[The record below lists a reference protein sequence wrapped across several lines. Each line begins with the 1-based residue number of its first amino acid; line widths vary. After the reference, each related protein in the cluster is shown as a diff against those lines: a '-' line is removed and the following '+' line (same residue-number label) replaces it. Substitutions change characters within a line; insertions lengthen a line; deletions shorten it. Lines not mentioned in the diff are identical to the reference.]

1 MIHHITFFTRHLLF
15 WSLIFF
21 AIVISSIRLFILGV
35 EEYKTDLENKI
46 YELTSIPVEIGI
58 LKANMRG
65 IDPEVI
71 LKKIKIATENDQPI
85 QLEEVRV
92 GLNLVKLLIT
102 RQILPSS
109 RLTLVGAKLSII
121 RNKDGSLSVVGL
133 DSDKSKQPLW
143 LLNGGQ
149 YEVLKSE
156 ITWLDKTRNTPPITF
171 KNVDVLIK
179 NNREDHAHEL
189 HLVSQLPEQYGK
201 NIRVSMDIRGD
212 ILEFEKLDGR
222 VYVEA
227 DEVFFS
233 EVLNDFLHTNLDLAE
248 TIKITD
254 GEAKGKGNLKIW
266 SHWQESKVTALAGI
280 IQVED
285 VILHKH
291 QKTVDIKSLNT
302 EFIGSILADGWKFSV
317 NQCDLKTKNQHW
329 PDTEFSFSSNKDFTR
344 LTTLITQLDLHELT
358 ELIGFF
364 SPFEKKQQ
372 ELIADLEIKGV
383 IKNFS
388 IDANLKSNRFS
399 FKGDFDNF
407 FTYAHL
413 KIPQIE
419 NLTGSIWGNNNQGK
433 ISLNT
438 KKGAIY
444 FPKLFRQPFLIE
456 DLYGQLEWQQKQDEW
471 KIQSKSLIAENKD
484 IHTETRLVLIIPKSD
499 QSIFMD
505 LHTSFANV
513 NDVSSLSTYYPVGI
527 MKRKSI
533 KWLDKAFVSGQIE
546 QGGILVYGEMKHFPF
561 LKGQGVFEALI
572 NASDVELNFSPDW
585 PNLTHGAA
593 EILFL
598 KNGLEADIDHAKLEH
613 LKIKNAAVKI
623 PSFKKSN
630 HLFVKGNAEGRIA
643 DALSFL
649 QQTPININK
658 GVDKFI
664 DAIDS
669 EGNAKVELDLKVPM
683 KKHAVPKVNGVA
695 HFNNANLTVKS
706 VNLNI
711 EELTGNLSITEKG
724 LFSNNLTAKTLGYP
738 IGITIDYDKLK
749 TSININGV
757 TDSQE
762 LKKQFSFL
770 DKDFIKDNPVNGST
784 PYNIIVDLP
793 SVENISPKI
802 NLKSSLA
809 GMLIELPGGLQKT
822 AEQEKSLLI
831 NMALKEGNFFPLKI
845 NYNDQIRAAVRFN
858 KQEKLVHSAQIVYG
872 QHEALAPEQKGLN
885 IRVDQEILDASEW
898 LPFVTQPLNSKQSDE
913 NSKEDS
919 ELELNKISLKA
930 GKLLWKGKEQG
941 ALELE
946 LKNAENQWNGNVLSS
961 IVKGTFVIPHQKTKA
976 DKIILK
982 LDRLDLS
989 GLVQLNKS
997 SSGEIIEQDMPIV
1010 EISSKHLLWNKV
1022 DLGTLKI
1029 ESEMAVDGVRFSK
1042 IDVIS
1047 NNLKIKLKANWIK
1060 LDNYNGTELSGAVSS
1075 GDFGK
1080 TLSQLNITDDLKD
1093 AQGAVDINAEWTGL
1107 PYQFSFHQASAEL
1120 GLQLKEGR
1128 ISSIEPGIGR
1138 FLGLVAMEQWLKRL
1152 KFDYGDMYKQ
1162 GLSFNKITGSFK
1174 INNGIMTTNDLLI
1187 DAIPAHIS
1195 MKGEVD
1201 LLNKTLDHKVKVV
1214 PKSSAAIPIAGT
1226 IVGGIAGAITQVLDK
1241 DYTDGY
1247 FFSSNY
1253 SITGQWDDIKV
1264 IPLHAQDGILN
1275 KTWSGLTN
1283 STAQSKTVKAKR
1295 EKRQQ

>member
-21 AIVISSIRLFILGV
+21 AIIISSIRLFILGV

-71 LKKIKIATENDQPI
+71 LKNIKIATENEHPI

-92 GLNLVKLLIT
+92 GLSLVKLLLT
-102 RQILPSS
+102 GQILPSS

-121 RNKDGSLSVVGL
+121 RNKDGSVSVGGL
-133 DSDKSKQPLW
+133 EGDKFKQPLW

-156 ITWLDKTRNTPPITF
+156 ITWVDKTRNTLPITF
-171 KNVDVLIK
+171 NNVDLLIK
-179 NNREDHAHEL
+179 NNSRNHAREL
-189 HLVSQLPEQYGK
+189 HLVSQLPGQYGK

-212 ILEFEKLDGR
+212 ILEIEKLDGR

-233 EVLNDFLHTNLDLAE
+233 EVLNNYLQTNLDLAK

-266 SHWQESKVTALAGI
+266 SHWKESKVTALAGI

-285 VILHKH
+285 VILHKGD
-291 QKTVDIKSLNT
+291 KTIDIKSLNT

-329 PDTEFSFSSNKDFTR
+329 PNTEFSFSSNKDFTH
-344 LTTLITQLDLHELT
+344 LTTLITQLDLHEFS
-358 ELIGFF
+358 ELLGFF

-372 ELIADLEIKGV
+372 ALIADLGIKGV

-388 IDANLKSNRFS
+388 IDANLKNNRFS
-399 FKGDFDNF
+399 FKGDFDSF

-419 NLTGSIWGNNNQGK
+419 NLTGSVWGNNNQGK
-433 ISLNT
+433 INLNT
-438 KKGAIY
+438 KKSAIY
-444 FPKLFRQPFLIE
+444 FPELFRQPILI
-456 DLYGQLEWQQKQDEW
+456 DKLYGQLEWQQNQDEW
-471 KIQSKSLIAENKD
+471 KIQSQSLIAENND
-484 IHTETRLVLIIPKSD
+484 IQTETRLALTIPKSD

-505 LHTSFANV
+505 LQTSFANV
-513 NDVSSLSTYYPVGI
+513 NDVSSLSAYYPVGI

-533 KWLDKAFVSGQIE
+533 KWLDKAFVSGHIE

-561 LKGQGVFEALI
+561 LGGQGVFEALF
-572 NASDVELNFSPDW
+572 NASDVELKFSSDW
-585 PNLTHGAA
+585 PNLTQGAA

-598 KNGLEADIDHAKLEH
+598 KNSLEVDIDHAKIEH
-613 LKIKNAAVKI
+613 LKIKNATVKI

-630 HLFVKGNAEGRIA
+630 HLFVKGNAEGHIV

-649 QQTPININK
+649 QQTPINSNK
-658 GVDKFI
+658 GVDKFVE
-664 DAIDS
+664 AINS
-669 EGNAKVELDLKVPM
+669 EGHVKVEVDLKVPM
-683 KKHAVPKVNGVA
+683 KKHAVAKVNGVA
-695 HFNNANLTVKS
+695 HFNDASLLVKS

-711 EELTGNLSITEKG
+711 EELIGNLSITEKG

-738 IGITIDYDKLK
+738 IGITIDYDELK

-757 TDSQE
+757 TDSQQ

-770 DKDFIKDNPVNGST
+770 NKDFIKDNPVSGST
-784 PYNIIVDLP
+784 PYNIMVDLP
-793 SVENISPKI
+793 SVENISPEI

-809 GMLIELPGGLQKT
+809 GMLIELPGGLHKS

-831 NMALKEGNFFPLKI
+831 NMALKEGDFFPLKI
-845 NYNDQIRAAVRFN
+845 NYNDEIRAAVRFN
-858 KQEKLVHSAQIVYG
+858 KQQNLVHSAQIVYG
-872 QHEALAPEQKGLN
+872 QHDAVAPEQKGMN
-885 IRVDQEILDASEW
+885 IQIDQEILDASEW
-898 LPFVTQPLNSKQSDE
+898 LPFVTQPLNSEQNDE
-913 NSKEDS
+913 NSKEGS
-919 ELELNKISLKA
+919 ELDLNKISLRV

-941 ALELE
+941 VLELD
-946 LKNAENQWNGNVLSS
+946 LQNAENQWNGNILSS
-961 IVKGTFVIPHQKTKA
+961 IVKGAFVIPHQKTKA
-976 DKIILK
+976 DKISLK

-989 GLVQLNKS
+989 GLVQLNKGS
-997 SSGEIIEQDMPIV
+997 SDGIIEQDMPV
-1010 EISSKHLLWNKV
+1010 VDVISNHLLWNKV
-1022 DLGTLKI
+1022 DLGKLEI
-1029 ESEMAVDGVRFSK
+1029 ESERVIDGVRFSK

-1060 LDNYNGTELSGAVSS
+1060 LDNYNGTELSGTVRA

-1080 TLSQLNITDDLKD
+1080 ILSQLNITDDLKD
-1093 AQGAVDINAEWTGL
+1093 AQGHIDVNAEWTGL

-1120 GLQLKEGR
+1120 ELQLKEGR
-1128 ISSIEPGIGR
+1128 ISSIEPGVGR
-1138 FLGLVAMEQWLKRL
+1138 VLGLVAMEQWLKRL
-1152 KFDYGDMYKQ
+1152 KFDYGDLYKQ
-1162 GLSFNKITGSFK
+1162 GLSFNKITGNFK
-1174 INNGIMTTNDLLI
+1174 VNNGIMTTNDLLI
-1187 DAIPAHIS
+1187 NAIPARIS

-1201 LLNKTLDHKVKVV
+1201 LLNKTLDQKVKVV

-1241 DYTDGY
+1241 DYKDGY
-1247 FFSSNY
+1247 FFGSNY

-1264 IPLHAQDGILN
+1264 IPLYDQDGILN
-1275 KTWSGLTN
+1275 KTWSGFKN
-1283 STAQSKTVKAKR
+1283 KSTQGKAVKSKR
-1295 EKRQQ
+1295 EKRE

>member
-21 AIVISSIRLFILGV
+21 AISLSSIRLFILGV
-35 EEYKTDLENKI
+35 EGYKTDLENKI
-46 YELTSIPVEIGI
+46 YELTSISVEIGI

-71 LKKIKIATENDQPI
+71 LKKIKIASESDQPI

-92 GLNLVKLLIT
+92 GLSLVKLLFT

-133 DSDKSKQPLW
+133 NGDNSEQPLW
-143 LLNGGQ
+143 LLHGGQ

-156 ITWLDKTRNTPPITF
+156 ITWLDKTRKTQPITF
-171 KNVDVLIK
+171 KNVDLLIK
-179 NNREDHAHEL
+179 NNRAGRTHEL
-189 HLVSQLPEQYGK
+189 HLVSQLPEQYGD
-201 NIRVSMDIRGD
+201 NIRVSMDIQGD
-212 ILEFEKLDGR
+212 VLEFEKLDGR

-227 DEVFFS
+227 EDVFFS
-233 EVLNDFLHTNLDLAE
+233 EVLNDYLHTNLDLAK

-254 GEAKGKGNLKIW
+254 GEVKGKGNLKIW
-266 SHWQESKVTALAGI
+266 SHWKQSKMTVLAGI
-280 IQVED
+280 VQVED
-285 VILHKH
+285 IILDKH
-291 QKTVDIKSLNT
+291 DKTIDIKSLNT
-302 EFIGSILADGWKFSV
+302 EFIGSTLADGWKFSV
-317 NQCDLKTKNQHW
+317 NRCNLKTKNHHW
-329 PDTEFSFSSNKDFTR
+329 PDTEFSFSSNKDFTH

-372 ELIADLEIKGV
+372 ELIADLGIKGV

-419 NLTGSIWGNNNQGK
+419 NLTGSVWGNNDQGK

-444 FPKLFRQPFLIE
+444 FPELFRQPLLI
-456 DLYGQLEWQQKQDEW
+456 DNLYGQIEWQQKQNKW
-471 KIQSKSLIAENKD
+471 KVQSKSLVVENKD
-484 IHTETRLVLIIPKSD
+484 IQTETRLALTIPKSD

-505 LHTSFANV
+505 LQTSFANV
-513 NDVSSLSTYYPVGI
+513 KDVSSLSTYYPVGI

-533 KWLDKAFVSGQIE
+533 KWLDKAFVSGNIKK
-546 QGGILVYGEMKHFPF
+546 GGLLVYGEMKHFPF
-561 LKGQGVFEALI
+561 LGGEGVFEALF

-593 EILFL
+593 NILFL
-598 KNGLEADIDHAKLEH
+598 KNGLEVEIDHAKLGH
-613 LKIKNAAVKI
+613 LKVSNAAVKVS
-623 PSFKKSN
+623 SFKKSN
-630 HLFVKGNAEGRIA
+630 HFFVKGNAEGRIA

-649 QQTPININK
+649 QQTPVNINQ
-658 GVDKFI
+658 GVDEFV

-669 EGNAKVELDLKVPM
+669 KGNAKVEIDLKVPM
-683 KKHAVPKVNGVA
+683 KKHAVPKVKGVA
-695 HFNNANLTVKS
+695 HFNNANLSVKS

-738 IGITIDYDKLK
+738 IGITVDYDELK
-749 TSININGV
+749 TSINIKGV
-757 TDSQE
+757 TDSQQ
-762 LKKQFSFL
+762 LKKQFDFL
-770 DKDFIKDNPVNGST
+770 DKDFIKDNPVSGST
-784 PYNIIVDLP
+784 PYNIIVDLL
-793 SVENISPKI
+793 SVENISPEI
-802 NLKSSLA
+802 NLKSSLT

-822 AEQEKSLLI
+822 VEQEKTLLV
-831 NMALKEGNFFPLKI
+831 NMTLKEGNFFPLNI
-845 NYNDQIRAAVRFN
+845 NYNDEIIAAVRFN

-872 QHEALAPEQKGLN
+872 QHEALAPEQKGMN
-885 IRVDQEILDASEW
+885 IRIDQESIDASEW
-898 LPFVTQPLNSKQSDE
+898 LPFVTQLLNNKQRDE
-913 NSKEDS
+913 NSKEGS
-919 ELELNKISLKA
+919 ELELNKMSLKA
-930 GKLLWKGKEQG
+930 GQLLWKGKEQG
-941 ALELE
+941 TLELE
-946 LKNAENQWNGNVLSS
+946 LKNKENQWNGNILSS
-961 IVKGTFVIPHQKTKA
+961 IVKGAFVIPHQKTKK
-976 DKIILK
+976 DKISLK

-989 GLVQLNKS
+989 GLVQLNKGNS
-997 SSGEIIEQDMPIV
+997 DEIKEQDMPVV
-1010 EISSKHLLWNKV
+1010 ELVSQHLLWNKV
-1022 DLGTLKI
+1022 DLGVLKI
-1029 ESEMAVDGVRFSK
+1029 ESERVVDGVRFNK
-1042 IDVIS
+1042 IDVTS

-1060 LDNYNGTELSGAVSS
+1060 LNNYNGTELSGTVSS
-1075 GDFGK
+1075 GNFGK
-1080 TLSQLNITDDLKD
+1080 LLSQLDITDDLKD
-1093 AQGAVDINAEWTGL
+1093 AQGTVDINAEWRSL
-1107 PYQFSFHQASAEL
+1107 PYHFSFHQASAGL

-1174 INNGIMTTNDLLI
+1174 INNGIMTTHDLLI
-1187 DAIPAHIS
+1187 DAIPAIIS

-1226 IVGGIAGAITQVLDK
+1226 IVGGIAGAITQALDK
-1241 DYTDGY
+1241 DYKDGY
-1247 FFSSNY
+1247 FFGSNY
-1253 SITGQWDDIKV
+1253 SIAGQWDNIKV
-1264 IPLHAQDGILN
+1264 TPLYAQDGIFN

-1283 STAQSKTVKAKR
+1283 STTQDKTIKSKR
-1295 EKRQQ
+1295 EKR